1 MNEEEMIAVTYLQEL
16 YNTTQGNTETQVS
29 MYDLGSA
36 LGLEKT
42 EAGRIA
48 EELMVLG
55 FIELKT
61 LAGGISITDEG
72 LNKLGISPAPK
83 DDLSDRPRLSCEQ
96 VVTEKD
102 RQVIECVCNSIKD
115 ELSKQAHAYN
125 LLDQAVMDLRTIEIH
140 LHSPAPK
147 TAVVLELFRSIA
159 ATFNANE
166 SFLHLSGIT
175 SIIEL
180 TDKQ

>member
-1 MNEEEMIAVTYLQEL
+1 MNEDEMISVTYLQEL

-29 MYDLGSA
+29 MYDLGPA
-36 LGLEKT
+36 IGLEKT

-72 LNKLGISPAPK
+72 LIKLGISPTPK
-83 DDLSDRPRLSCEQ
+83 DDPSDKPRLSCEQ

-102 RQVIECVCNSIKD
+102 RQVIERVCTSIKD
-115 ELSKQAHAYN
+115 ELSKQAQAYD
-125 LLDQAVMDLRTIEIH
+125 LVEQTVMDLRTLEIH

-147 TAVVLELFRSIA
+147 TAVVLELFHSIA
-159 ATFNANE
+159 ATFKANE
-166 SFLHLSGIT
+166 SFLHLSGLA
-175 SIIEL
+175 SVIEL
-180 TDKQ
+180 TGRQ